1 MDTAPIETGADT
13 TGVGGVT
20 RSSFTRRLIGIIAI
34 ALAFA
39 LGGVFAEA
47 NAQTDKNKAAFE
59 VAVKAY
65 ESGDYLAAFKAW
77 LPLAYESDPAA
88 QRNLGHLYRLGL
100 GVTQD
105 FAKAAEWYQRTAEA
119 GLARAQANLANMY
132 LRGQGVE
139 KDPAEAAK
147 WFENAAKQGH
157 VVSQYNLGLL
167 YENGL
172 GIAADDVEAVRWYY
186 LATKGGHAK
195 ALAKLALLISKNAPP
210 ELAQM
215 LSGQGTGESTRTPVK
230 AGAPAAPSPVRSP
243 TPKAS
248 EPKATPPADPKTSDD
263 DEFNAARSQAVAPAV
278 AALAPPAT
286 GPAGANNAGA
296 AGENRDSKGGF
307 LSSLKSL
314 LAPASEGLIGNEE
327 SRSAAAPPP
336 VSTPAPATTVAP
348 ASPPTAVASAPSTAT
363 PRPAAESNNETSVAA
378 IPTVPTSSIL
388 DSGMIAYRARDYGT
402 AIANWLPLAE
412 AGNATAQFFLGGLYA
427 DGAGVPRDIIR
438 AHVWW
443 SIAAASGHDKA
454 KELLETLKLQMEP
467 DQLVAAGLLA
477 KSIVKKP

>member
-1 MDTAPIETGADT
+1 
-13 TGVGGVT
+13 VT
-20 RSSFTRRLIGIIAI
+20 RSSHTRRLIGFAI
-34 ALAFA
+34 ALALA
-39 LGGVFAEA
+39 LGGFFTAA
-47 NAQTDKNKAAFE
+47 YAQSDKNKAAFE
-59 VAVKAY
+59 VGVKAY

-105 FAKAAEWYQRTAEA
+105 FAKAAEWYTRAADA

-147 WFENAAKQGH
+147 WFEKAAKQGH

-172 GIAADDVEAVRWYY
+172 GIAADDVEAVKWYY

-215 LSGQGTGESTRTPVK
+215 LSGQGTGEATRTPVK
-230 AGAPAAPSPVRSP
+230 ADAPAAPNP
-243 TPKAS
+243 TRAPAPKAS
-248 EPKATPPADPKTSDD
+248 EPKATPPADSKSDD
-263 DEFNAARSQAVAPAV
+263 DEFNAARAQTAAPTI
-278 AALAPPAT
+278 AALAPTAT
-286 GPAGANNAGA
+286 APSSRNNAG
-296 AGENRDSKGGF
+296 ENKDNKGGF

-314 LAPASEGLIGNEE
+314 LAPASEGLIGNDE
-327 SRSAAAPPP
+327 SRAAAAPPP
-336 VSTPAPATTVAP
+336 VPTPAPAPTVAP
-348 ASPPTAVASAPSTAT
+348 VSPPTAVASAPSSAVA
-363 PRPAAESNNETSVAA
+363 RPVAPPAVAAEEGSKNTTVAA
-378 IPTVPTSSIL
+378 IPAVPTSSIL
-388 DSGMIAYRARDYGT
+388 DSGMIAYRARDYRT

-427 DGAGVPRDIIR
+427 NGAGVPRDIIR

-443 SIAAASGHDKA
+443 SIAVASGHDKA
-454 KELLETLKLQMEP
+454 RELLETLKLEMEP
-467 DQLVAAGLLA
+467 DQLAAAGLLA

>member
-1 MDTAPIETGADT
+1 M
-13 TGVGGVT
+13 T
-20 RSSFTRRLIGIIAI
+20 RSSFTRRLIGFIAI
-34 ALAFA
+34 ALALA

-47 NAQTDKNKAAFE
+47 NAQNDKNKAAFE
-59 VAVKAY
+59 VGVKAY

-105 FAKAAEWYQRTAEA
+105 FTKAAEWYQRAAEA

-147 WFENAAKQGH
+147 WFEKAAKQGH

-195 ALAKLALLISKNAPP
+195 ALTKLALLISKNAPP

-215 LSGQGTGESTRTPVK
+215 LSGQGTGEATRKPVT
-230 AGAPAAPSPVRSP
+230 ADAPAVTSP
-243 TPKAS
+243 TRAPAPKAS
-248 EPKATPPADPKTSDD
+248 DSKASDPKATPPTDSKTSDD
-263 DEFNAARSQAVAPAV
+263 DEFNAARTQTAAPAV
-278 AALAPPAT
+278 AALASPAAGAT
-286 GPAGANNAGA
+286 G
-296 AGENRDSKGGF
+296 ENKDGKGGF
-307 LSSLKSL
+307 LSTLKSL
-314 LAPASEGLIGNEE
+314 LAPASEGLVGNDE
-327 SRSAAAPPP
+327 SRTGAAPP
-336 VSTPAPATTVAP
+336 SASAPATATTVAP
-348 ASPPTAVASAPSTAT
+348 ASPPTAVASAPSAAT
-363 PRPAAESNNETSVAA
+363 PRPAAPTVIATKESTKETSVAA
-378 IPTVPTSSIL
+378 IPAVPMSSIL
-388 DSGMIAYRARDYGT
+388 DSGMIAYRARDYRT

-467 DQLVAAGLLA
+467 DQLAAAGLLA